1 MGKSSERRRRAA
13 VFVQAALESLR
24 ALPFSTITAWPEWP
38 GRVPFDLRV
47 PEELAPYKLT
57 VMKDTLPSG
66 EIRIAI
72 QAQSPGVVI
81 AGEMW
86 AMGFA
91 MSSDGAIRPL
101 AQEEHWDLT

>member
-1 MGKSSERRRRAA
+1 
-13 VFVQAALESLR
+13 
-24 ALPFSTITAWPEWP
+24 
-38 GRVPFDLRV
+38 
-47 PEELAPYKLT
+47 
-57 VMKDTLPSG
+57 MKDTLPSG